1 MASDDNSTGDVEQK
15 YQQRRLREWTI
26 FVVGGFIG
34 SSFTYYLGPPV
45 LWVLSVLLLIAL
57 FVPFL
62 FGDEWTSILE
72 G

>member
-1 MASDDNSTGDVEQK
+1 MANDDSSTEDVEQE

-45 LWVLSVLLLIAL
+45 LWALSVLLLIAL

-62 FGDEWTSILE
+62 FGEQWTSILE